1 MPNQELINYIKTEL
15 EKGTDK
21 GIITANL
28 LSQGWREQQI
38 EEAFASVKIT
48 SSTNIVQSQPVKQ
61 IQSTDQSQA
70 IFLPRFFS
78 LLKESWKFFMFKLNN
93 YVFIYILGS
102 LMMGFSIIAV
112 VAIYFISLSY
122 FAALNVVYIPVI
134 VLIFTIPVLMLIF
147 NGWTNLALITSI
159 NNEQKV
165 ILTFRT
171 VFSRLF
177 PFLGLTI
184 LSTVIIII
192 GYGFLII
199 PGIIASLMFIFAPYI
214 FVFERKSII
223 QSLKLSKEY
232 VKPYMFEIFVRIV
245 EFYFIIGIISLVIN
259 FVPVVGSLLAQLFI
273 APLTVVFFYIF
284 YIKVKGLN
292 GQKISNPLP
301 KRVRYE
307 VFGLLGIF
315 LILLILFLSFFI
327 LNIFKNPENFKS
339 LLNLNKPIPS
349 STPIV
354 TPIPT
359 KSAQLTN
366 LKLCSQCGGKYNQE
380 IWLEKDSVCDKSSIE
395 ETSVWYNLEC
405 GCTGGTITDTRSL
418 ACETK
423 QKLCSQCSTKWRYV
437 MENWIENDSICDR
450 SSVDKEVINSGGLSG
465 QVDGV
470 WYNIN
475 CGCGLTTSQD
485 LSFSRFC
492 TSSEKPTLTP
502 QNNTPTLA
510 PIQ

>member
-301 KRVRYE
+301 KRVR
-307 VFGLLGIF
+307 
-315 LILLILFLSFFI
+315 
-327 LNIFKNPENFKS
+327 
-339 LLNLNKPIPS
+339 
-349 STPIV
+349 
-354 TPIPT
+354 
-359 KSAQLTN
+359 
-366 LKLCSQCGGKYNQE
+366 
-380 IWLEKDSVCDKSSIE
+380 
-395 ETSVWYNLEC
+395 
-405 GCTGGTITDTRSL
+405 
-418 ACETK
+418 
-423 QKLCSQCSTKWRYV
+423 
-437 MENWIENDSICDR
+437 
-450 SSVDKEVINSGGLSG
+450 
-465 QVDGV
+465 
-470 WYNIN
+470 
-475 CGCGLTTSQD
+475 
-485 LSFSRFC
+485 
-492 TSSEKPTLTP
+492 
-502 QNNTPTLA
+502 
-510 PIQ
+510 